1 VNVYNNF
8 TRHSLATDNITQI
21 FVMKLSDQ
29 TYIVL
34 DIPTSTQID
43 A

>member
-8 TRHSLATDNITQI
+8 TRHSLANDNSTQI
-21 FVMKLSDQ
+21 FVMKVSDQ
-29 TYIVL
+29 TYIAL
-34 DIPTSTQID
+34 DTPTSTQID